1 MKLAKRIS
9 KGIALCATLVIIGW
23 GGVTSCSNGSDEPEA
38 GVEKTISAVDEVL
51 FEVTE
56 NSVGS
61 KNTNIVFNYDR
72 SKEGAKEKITI
83 RNCDIEIFYND
94 ESLITITD
102 MDFSLNEYDDIIG
115 DKAMQYQCKKSI
127 GQQVSSGDTV
137 KVVFNKKTGN
147 VSGEGVET
155 ANIDTLTVSLID
167 NDEQAKWYKEL
178 VENSEEYQPLFPEET
193 TPPTEDED
201 NNQTDG
207 EGEGTTP
214 PVTDNDNNQ
223 TGGEGEGTTP
233 PTEDEEV
240 ILYKLDFSGAELPKN
255 DYSTNKENDENAK
268 FVPNEGVQLKT
279 AWKEFAIVTD
289 NMNLIKDATHVKVN
303 FKCSDD
309 AAFAEGDNDNNKF
322 MIGVYKQNEE
332 YTDTNISWT
341 CFLKGGEDE
350 FPKDYKTVEKA
361 VTWEQKY
368 TAGGKPIPAVD
379 FTDIN
384 GFRIWDCNFT
394 TGTLWVKSIE
404 FIKK

>member
-1 MKLAKRIS
+1 MKLTKRIS

-61 KNTNIVFNYDR
+61 ENTNIVFNYDR

-102 MDFSLNEYDDIIG
+102 MDFSLNEYEDIIG

-178 VENSEEYQPLFPEET
+178 VENSKEYQPLFPEE
-193 TPPTEDED
+193 
-201 NNQTDG
+201 
-207 EGEGTTP
+207 
-214 PVTDNDNNQ
+214 
-223 TGGEGEGTTP
+223 TTP

-322 MIGVYKQNEE
+322 MIGVYKQNEK
-332 YTDTNISWT
+332 YADTNISWT

-368 TAGGKPIPAVD
+368 TAEGKPIPAVD